1 MPYTYA
7 YPRPAL
13 AVDCVVFGYDGTALK
28 LLLIERAKEPFKGAF
43 ALPGGFIK
51 MNETLDD
58 AAKRELWEETG
69 VKDVFLE
76 QLYTFGAPK
85 RDPRDRVISVA
96 YYALARLSHHALKAR
111 SDARHAMWHPVD
123 NLPKL
128 AFDHNLIVQTAI
140 ARLRSKVTYQ
150 PIGFELLPKKFT
162 LTELQRFYEA
172 ILGHEL
178 DKRNFRK
185 KILRFGILEALG
197 EYQEGVA
204 HRKAEYYRFNKKKY
218 DALVKSGFY
227 FDLQNFM
234 LPQGV

>member
-13 AVDCVVFGYDGTALK
+13 AVDCVVFGYDGEDLK
-28 LLLIERAKEPFKGAF
+28 LLLIERANEPFKGVL
-43 ALPGGFIK
+43 ALPGGFVK

-76 QLYTFGAPK
+76 QLYTFGALK
-85 RDPRDRVISVA
+85 RDPRERTISVA

-111 SDARHAMWHPVD
+111 SDARHASWQPIRQV
-123 NLPKL
+123 PKL

-140 ARLRSKVTYQ
+140 TRLRNKVTYQ

-172 ILGHEL
+172 ILERKL

-185 KILRFGILEALG
+185 KILKFGILEPLG
-197 EYQEGVA
+197 EFQEGVA

-218 DALVKSGFY
+218 DALAQSGFY
-227 FDLQNFM
+227 FDLQNF
-234 LPQGV
+234 VV